1 MFGFWGGIYLT
12 GLLGLLGACMGS
24 FINCFAWRI
33 VHGENVWRGR
43 SHCATCNHT
52 LGVLD
57 LVPVLSWL
65 LLRGRCRY
73 CGEKISARYPAT
85 ELVCGAVFICLVV
98 VYGISVQALVYCVLA
113 CLLLAVALV
122 DLDTMT
128 IPNGFVVAGIIVW
141 AASAWWVPTQAA
153 AFSVGSLFA
162 GWLGGGWLAVVA
174 DGLAGALGVG
184 GFMLAASLVFDRV
197 LGKQS
202 LGGGDIKLLFM
213 VGLFLGAALSVFN
226 LLVSCLL
233 GLVFATASK
242 QWVKRENPPSLDHAQ
257 DDSSTPDT
265 PVSSPVIPHEAKNL
279 GLHDEET
286 LTIMEAG
293 AFPFGPAIAAAT
305 LVTLL
310 VGPNVL
316 EWYLS
321 LFL

>member
-1 MFGFWGGIYLT
+1 
-12 GLLGLLGACMGS
+12 
-24 FINCFAWRI
+24 
-33 VHGENVWRGR
+33 
-43 SHCATCNHT
+43 
-52 LGVLD
+52 
-57 LVPVLSWL
+57 LV
-65 LLRGRCRY
+65 
-73 CGEKISARYPAT
+73 
-85 ELVCGAVFICLVV
+85 
-98 VYGISVQALVYCVLA
+98 
-113 CLLLAVALV
+113 
-122 DLDTMT
+122 
-128 IPNGFVVAGIIVW
+128 VW
-141 AASAWWVPTQAA
+141 AASVWCVPTQAA

-184 GFMLAASLVFDRV
+184 GFMLVASLVFDRV

-233 GLVFATASK
+233 GLVFASASK

-257 DDSSTPDT
+257 DDTSTPGT

-310 VGPNVL
+310 VGPSVL
-316 EWYLS
+316 EWYLG